1 MHQLGDFGLSRKQ
14 RNESVL
20 VSENKVVGTIG
31 YLAPEY
37 TERGRLSTKS
47 DVYSFGVVLLELIT
61 GQTTMDKKLEN
72 KGLVGWVR
80 YSVLPLHLYITLIYV
95 FSSLQAIPLLQERK
109 YPELIDERILDC
121 HDLYQLFWMIT
132 VIEQCLIRDP
142 DKRPSMEKVRSYF
155 CVYSIT
161 T

>member
-14 RNESVL
+14 GNESVL

-47 DVYSFGVVLLELIT
+47 DVYSFGVVLLELMT
-61 GQTTMDKKLEN
+61 GRTTMDKNLEN

-80 YSVLPLHLYITLIYV
+80 KYVIVFYLCIYILPSIMCFLLCRQDHFCKRGTTLN
-95 FSSLQAIPLLQERK
+95 
-109 YPELIDERILDC
+109 
-121 HDLYQLFWMIT
+121 
-132 VIEQCLIRDP
+132 
-142 DKRPSMEKVRSYF
+142 
-155 CVYSIT
+155 
-161 T
+161 